1 METKKKLNFSE
12 SMQIREYEKLQ
23 FQEDRLKMAREI
35 FDKYI
40 MIELLA
46 CSHVSIFTPPR
57 LSSFTVHNMFLCVLQ
72 TITVRVPLLLLFYHF
87 IIFSLSLLILL
98 SLSHLFFFFC
108 LRAWL
113 SSFFVGKKCQNNSE
127 EHVLNIFFCSLS
139 LQVLWTKCRVQ

>member
-57 LSSFTVHNMFLCVLQ
+57 LSSFTVHNMFLYVLQ
-72 TITVRVPLLLLFYHF
+72 TITVRVPLLLSFYHF

-98 SLSHLFFFFC
+98 SLSHLFFLLKGMVIILLC
-108 LRAWL
+108 W
-113 SSFFVGKKCQNNSE
+113 KQCQNNCE

>member
-1 METKKKLNFSE
+1 MVNGNGKVVETKKKLNFSE

-57 LSSFTVHNMFLCVLQ
+57 LSSFTVHNMFLYLLQ
-72 TITVRVPLLLLFYHF
+72 KITVRVPLLLSFYHF
-87 IIFSLSLLILL
+87 IIFSLTLLILL
-98 SLSHLFFFFC
+98 SLSHLFFFC
-108 LRAWL
+108 LRAW
-113 SSFFVGKKCQNNSE
+113 
-127 EHVLNIFFCSLS
+127 
-139 LQVLWTKCRVQ
+139 

>member
-1 METKKKLNFSE
+1 MGKWWKPKKKINFSE

-57 LSSFTVHNMFLCVLQ
+57 LSSFTVHNMFLYALQ
-72 TITVRVPLLLLFYHF
+72 TITVRVPLLLYF
-87 IIFSLSLLILL
+87 IISLYF
-98 SLSHLFFFFC
+98 HY
-108 LRAWL
+108 
-113 SSFFVGKKCQNNSE
+113 
-127 EHVLNIFFCSLS
+127 HY
-139 LQVLWTKCRVQ
+139 

>member
-1 METKKKLNFSE
+1 MVNGNGKVVETKKKLNFSE

-57 LSSFTVHNMFLCVLQ
+57 LSSFTVHNMYLYVLQ
-72 TITVRVPLLLLFYHF
+72 TITVRVPLLLSFYHF

-98 SLSHLFFFFC
+98 SLLHLFFFFLLKGMVIILLC
-108 LRAWL
+108 W
-113 SSFFVGKKCQNNSE
+113 KKMS
-127 EHVLNIFFCSLS
+127 
-139 LQVLWTKCRVQ
+139 K

>member
-1 METKKKLNFSE
+1 MVNGNGKVVETKKKLNFSE

-57 LSSFTVHNMFLCVLQ
+57 LSNFTVHNMFLYVLQ
-72 TITVRVPLLLLFYHF
+72 KITVRVPLLLSFYHF

-98 SLSHLFFFFC
+98 SLSHLFFFF
-108 LRAWL
+108 A
-113 SSFFVGKKCQNNSE
+113 
-127 EHVLNIFFCSLS
+127 
-139 LQVLWTKCRVQ
+139 

>member
-1 METKKKLNFSE
+1 MVNGNGKVVETKKKLNFSE

-57 LSSFTVHNMFLCVLQ
+57 LSSFTAHNMFLYVFQ
-72 TITVRVPLLLLFYHF
+72 TITVRVPLLLSFYHF

-98 SLSHLFFFFC
+98 SLSHLFFFFLLKGMVIILLC
-108 LRAWL
+108 W
-113 SSFFVGKKCQNNSE
+113 KKMS
-127 EHVLNIFFCSLS
+127 
-139 LQVLWTKCRVQ
+139 K